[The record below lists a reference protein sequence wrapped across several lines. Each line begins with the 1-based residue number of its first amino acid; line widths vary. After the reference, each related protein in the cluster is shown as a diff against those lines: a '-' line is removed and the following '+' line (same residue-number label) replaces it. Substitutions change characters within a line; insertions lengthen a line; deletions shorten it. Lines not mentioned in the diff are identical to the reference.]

1 MIRSKL
7 KLIILSNVDFLV
19 MTKSAHCFPF
29 WFVGKYAISV
39 YEAVDL
45 ASVSVQF
52 GDWQL
57 SIADYQLQLPITIT
71 DYNYR
76 SESKAEAVI
85 PQPLAGANLH
95 KLATRGIIDLNY
107 WPLNRPH
114 FPFSLSVMMLATLGP
129 PLVTQCL
136 CFTWSYWMP
145 RWR

>member
-7 KLIILSNVDFLV
+7 KLIILSNVDLLTNISDHCFLV
-19 MTKSAHCFPF
+19 

-57 SIADYQLQLPITIT
+57 SIADYQLPITIT
-71 DYNYR
+71 NYNYQ

-95 KLATRGIIDLNY
+95 KLATRGIIDLKY

-136 CFTWSYWMP
+136 CFTFSYWMP